1 MKIKDMFYKEID
13 RDIKGVIK
21 VGQADDENVY
31 QELDEYVVTSELES
45 YMMKFFQAYINGLEN
60 RTDKMGVWISGF
72 FGSGKSHFL
81 KILSYLLDNKQV
93 YDEEGK
99 LHNATSFFT
108 EGVKVQNTD
117 LKKEIQTIADYSN
130 DVDVILFNIDSK
142 SESDSKMNKEAIRDV
157 FMKVF
162 NDYLGYCGSIP
173 FLAEFERKLDADG
186 VYESFKTKFEE
197 INGSSWVDTREDF
210 YFIQDEIIETVTELG
225 IMSEKEANNWA
236 ENAQNTYSMS
246 VEKFAQCVHSYCASK
261 GKNHHVVFLVDEIGQ
276 YIADD
281 SQLMVNLQTVAEDLG
296 TACKGKAWIVVTS
309 QQDIDSITKT
319 MGNDFSK
326 IQGRFDTR
334 IALSSANV
342 DEVIRKRI
350 LYKKEIAAAI
360 LRDLYGDSEAVLKGM
375 ITFSEGTPDMPLY
388 KDAEDFAE
396 VYPFIPYQFK
406 LLGNVLTS
414 VRQYSSSGK
423 HLADGERSMLA
434 LFKEAAEKY
443 ENEREG
449 ILVPFNAFYSA
460 LDDFIDHTHR
470 IVISQASRN
479 SRLNPFDVEV
489 LKVLFMIKHVNNFK
503 SNVENVA
510 TLMISSMTE
519 DILELRKKVD
529 ASFRILANE
538 GVVQKNGDE
547 YTFLTNEE
555 QDAENVIRTINIDP
569 KDTVNYVASVAFEEA
584 IALTNNKY
592 KYNNRYQFGFNQ
604 QIDDRVIRSNPAN
617 HLTLHLLT
625 AYCGKDDDL
634 SLGLLSADEKSVV
647 VRMSDD
653 YAYLTETE
661 SMKKVEAFLGKP
673 DLANLTNYEVIRI
686 NKQKERNDRVKR
698 ISDYVRM
705 ALESADIYVRGEKV
719 TTKAKDVVA
728 RINEAFGKLVASEF
742 SKLGD
747 METAP
752 EASDIQNML
761 KKTKAQMTLNLP
773 GMREENADALRELL
787 TKVQEAERYGRIYSI
802 KQALTDFED
811 APYGYTELD
820 VEYLIATLYKKGQ
833 IALKMN
839 SVIYSPASTNPD
851 DAYKYITKKEYRE
864 KISLAMKE
872 IPKTQWIKSVKT
884 VITDFL
890 GRTVVTDDTDV
901 LMRDFRGYAQ
911 TKKAS
916 MQTLLREE
924 YHKNEKLP
932 GKKLL
937 EKSVRLIDDVLQI
950 NDPMT
955 FYKRVDELYG
965 DFDEAAEGLTEL
977 TAFLEGAQKDKFNKA
992 CFVLSIFKKSENYI
1006 SDADVIGYAKQVE
1019 RLINLPEP
1027 YNFINKLE
1035 EFAIRLQNAIT
1046 ELLEKDAK
1054 RIEPDVYA
1062 DRKIA
1067 MEAVLEDR
1075 PYADIVSK
1083 KINQKFEALL
1093 DKLKRTND
1101 IAALNGI
1108 PSESNALLE
1117 NCLADIKNE
1126 EAAYQRAQTQQQP
1139 LGDKTNEQPDIKPV
1153 KVIHTEPI
1161 TMRTLTRGKSYS
1173 IKDSDDV
1180 ETFLQEIRREL
1191 MAKLGDDKVIKL
1203 S

>member
-1 MKIKDMFYKEID
+1 
-13 RDIKGVIK
+13 
-21 VGQADDENVY
+21 
-31 QELDEYVVTSELES
+31 
-45 YMMKFFQAYINGLEN
+45 
-60 RTDKMGVWISGF
+60 
-72 FGSGKSHFL
+72 
-81 KILSYLLDNKQV
+81 
-93 YDEEGK
+93 
-99 LHNATSFFT
+99 
-108 EGVKVQNTD
+108 
-117 LKKEIQTIADYSN
+117 
-130 DVDVILFNIDSK
+130 
-142 SESDSKMNKEAIRDV
+142 
-157 FMKVF
+157 
-162 NDYLGYCGSIP
+162 
-173 FLAEFERKLDADG
+173 
-186 VYESFKTKFEE
+186 
-197 INGSSWVDTREDF
+197 
-210 YFIQDEIIETVTELG
+210 
-225 IMSEKEANNWA
+225 
-236 ENAQNTYSMS
+236 
-246 VEKFAQCVHSYCASK
+246 
-261 GKNHHVVFLVDEIGQ
+261 
-276 YIADD
+276 
-281 SQLMVNLQTVAEDLG
+281 
-296 TACKGKAWIVVTS
+296 
-309 QQDIDSITKT
+309 
-319 MGNDFSK
+319 
-326 IQGRFDTR
+326 
-334 IALSSANV
+334 
-342 DEVIRKRI
+342 
-350 LYKKEIAAAI
+350 
-360 LRDLYGDSEAVLKGM
+360 M

-529 ASFRILANE
+529 ASFRVLANE

-802 KQALTDFED
+802 KQALTDFQD

-924 YHKNEKLP
+924 YQKNENLP

-1126 EAAYQRAQTQQQP
+1126 EAAYQRAQVQQQP
-1139 LGDKTNEQPDIKPV
+1139 SGDKAKEQPDVTPV

-1180 ETFLQEIRREL
+1180 EAFLQEIRREL

>member
-1 MKIKDMFYKEID
+1 
-13 RDIKGVIK
+13 
-21 VGQADDENVY
+21 
-31 QELDEYVVTSELES
+31 
-45 YMMKFFQAYINGLEN
+45 
-60 RTDKMGVWISGF
+60 
-72 FGSGKSHFL
+72 
-81 KILSYLLDNKQV
+81 
-93 YDEEGK
+93 
-99 LHNATSFFT
+99 
-108 EGVKVQNTD
+108 
-117 LKKEIQTIADYSN
+117 
-130 DVDVILFNIDSK
+130 
-142 SESDSKMNKEAIRDV
+142 
-157 FMKVF
+157 
-162 NDYLGYCGSIP
+162 
-173 FLAEFERKLDADG
+173 
-186 VYESFKTKFEE
+186 
-197 INGSSWVDTREDF
+197 
-210 YFIQDEIIETVTELG
+210 
-225 IMSEKEANNWA
+225 
-236 ENAQNTYSMS
+236 
-246 VEKFAQCVHSYCASK
+246 
-261 GKNHHVVFLVDEIGQ
+261 
-276 YIADD
+276 
-281 SQLMVNLQTVAEDLG
+281 
-296 TACKGKAWIVVTS
+296 
-309 QQDIDSITKT
+309 
-319 MGNDFSK
+319 
-326 IQGRFDTR
+326 
-334 IALSSANV
+334 
-342 DEVIRKRI
+342 
-350 LYKKEIAAAI
+350 
-360 LRDLYGDSEAVLKGM
+360 
-375 ITFSEGTPDMPLY
+375 MP
-388 KDAEDFAE
+388 
-396 VYPFIPYQFK
+396 V
-406 LLGNVLTS
+406 
-414 VRQYSSSGK
+414 
-423 HLADGERSMLA
+423 
-434 LFKEAAEKY
+434 
-443 ENEREG
+443 
-449 ILVPFNAFYSA
+449 NAFYSA

-538 GVVQKNGDE
+538 GVIQKNGDE

-747 METAP
+747 METVP

-924 YHKNEKLP
+924 YQKNEKLP

-977 TAFLEGAQKDKFNKA
+977 TAFLEGAQKEKFNKA

-1126 EAAYQRAQTQQQP
+1126 EAAYQRAQVQQQTS
-1139 LGDKTNEQPDIKPV
+1139 GDKTKEQPDVTPV

-1180 ETFLQEIRREL
+1180 EAFLQEIRREL

>member
-1 MKIKDMFYKEID
+1 
-13 RDIKGVIK
+13 
-21 VGQADDENVY
+21 
-31 QELDEYVVTSELES
+31 
-45 YMMKFFQAYINGLEN
+45 
-60 RTDKMGVWISGF
+60 
-72 FGSGKSHFL
+72 
-81 KILSYLLDNKQV
+81 
-93 YDEEGK
+93 
-99 LHNATSFFT
+99 
-108 EGVKVQNTD
+108 
-117 LKKEIQTIADYSN
+117 
-130 DVDVILFNIDSK
+130 
-142 SESDSKMNKEAIRDV
+142 
-157 FMKVF
+157 
-162 NDYLGYCGSIP
+162 
-173 FLAEFERKLDADG
+173 
-186 VYESFKTKFEE
+186 
-197 INGSSWVDTREDF
+197 
-210 YFIQDEIIETVTELG
+210 
-225 IMSEKEANNWA
+225 
-236 ENAQNTYSMS
+236 
-246 VEKFAQCVHSYCASK
+246 
-261 GKNHHVVFLVDEIGQ
+261 
-276 YIADD
+276 
-281 SQLMVNLQTVAEDLG
+281 
-296 TACKGKAWIVVTS
+296 
-309 QQDIDSITKT
+309 
-319 MGNDFSK
+319 
-326 IQGRFDTR
+326 
-334 IALSSANV
+334 
-342 DEVIRKRI
+342 
-350 LYKKEIAAAI
+350 
-360 LRDLYGDSEAVLKGM
+360 
-375 ITFSEGTPDMPLY
+375 MPLY

-529 ASFRILANE
+529 ASFRVLANE

-802 KQALTDFED
+802 KQALTDFQD

-924 YHKNEKLP
+924 YQKNENLP

-1126 EAAYQRAQTQQQP
+1126 EAAYQRAQVQQQP
-1139 LGDKTNEQPDIKPV
+1139 SGDKAKEQPDVTPV

-1180 ETFLQEIRREL
+1180 EAFLQEIRREL

>member
-1 MKIKDMFYKEID
+1 
-13 RDIKGVIK
+13 
-21 VGQADDENVY
+21 
-31 QELDEYVVTSELES
+31 
-45 YMMKFFQAYINGLEN
+45 
-60 RTDKMGVWISGF
+60 
-72 FGSGKSHFL
+72 
-81 KILSYLLDNKQV
+81 
-93 YDEEGK
+93 
-99 LHNATSFFT
+99 
-108 EGVKVQNTD
+108 
-117 LKKEIQTIADYSN
+117 
-130 DVDVILFNIDSK
+130 
-142 SESDSKMNKEAIRDV
+142 
-157 FMKVF
+157 
-162 NDYLGYCGSIP
+162 
-173 FLAEFERKLDADG
+173 
-186 VYESFKTKFEE
+186 
-197 INGSSWVDTREDF
+197 
-210 YFIQDEIIETVTELG
+210 
-225 IMSEKEANNWA
+225 
-236 ENAQNTYSMS
+236 
-246 VEKFAQCVHSYCASK
+246 
-261 GKNHHVVFLVDEIGQ
+261 
-276 YIADD
+276 
-281 SQLMVNLQTVAEDLG
+281 
-296 TACKGKAWIVVTS
+296 
-309 QQDIDSITKT
+309 
-319 MGNDFSK
+319 
-326 IQGRFDTR
+326 
-334 IALSSANV
+334 
-342 DEVIRKRI
+342 
-350 LYKKEIAAAI
+350 
-360 LRDLYGDSEAVLKGM
+360 
-375 ITFSEGTPDMPLY
+375 
-388 KDAEDFAE
+388 
-396 VYPFIPYQFK
+396 
-406 LLGNVLTS
+406 
-414 VRQYSSSGK
+414 
-423 HLADGERSMLA
+423 MLA

-443 ENEREG
+443 EKEREG

-787 TKVQEAERYGRIYSI
+787 AKVQEAERYGRIYSI

-890 GRTVVTDDTDV
+890 GRTVVTDDADV

-924 YHKNEKLP
+924 YQKNEKLP

-1093 DKLKRTND
+1093 DKLKQTND

-1126 EAAYQRAQTQQQP
+1126 EAAYQRAQVQQQP
-1139 LGDKTNEQPDIKPV
+1139 SGDKTKEQPDVTPV

-1161 TMRTLTRGKSYS
+1161 TMRTLTKGKSYS

-1180 ETFLQEIRREL
+1180 EAFLQEIRREL
-1191 MAKLGDDKVIKL
+1191 MSKLGDDKVIKL

>member
-1 MKIKDMFYKEID
+1 M
-13 RDIKGVIK
+13 
-21 VGQADDENVY
+21 
-31 QELDEYVVTSELES
+31 
-45 YMMKFFQAYINGLEN
+45 
-60 RTDKMGVWISGF
+60 
-72 FGSGKSHFL
+72 
-81 KILSYLLDNKQV
+81 
-93 YDEEGK
+93 
-99 LHNATSFFT
+99 
-108 EGVKVQNTD
+108 
-117 LKKEIQTIADYSN
+117 
-130 DVDVILFNIDSK
+130 
-142 SESDSKMNKEAIRDV
+142 
-157 FMKVF
+157 
-162 NDYLGYCGSIP
+162 
-173 FLAEFERKLDADG
+173 
-186 VYESFKTKFEE
+186 
-197 INGSSWVDTREDF
+197 
-210 YFIQDEIIETVTELG
+210 
-225 IMSEKEANNWA
+225 
-236 ENAQNTYSMS
+236 
-246 VEKFAQCVHSYCASK
+246 
-261 GKNHHVVFLVDEIGQ
+261 
-276 YIADD
+276 
-281 SQLMVNLQTVAEDLG
+281 
-296 TACKGKAWIVVTS
+296 
-309 QQDIDSITKT
+309 
-319 MGNDFSK
+319 
-326 IQGRFDTR
+326 
-334 IALSSANV
+334 
-342 DEVIRKRI
+342 
-350 LYKKEIAAAI
+350 
-360 LRDLYGDSEAVLKGM
+360 
-375 ITFSEGTPDMPLY
+375 
-388 KDAEDFAE
+388 
-396 VYPFIPYQFK
+396 
-406 LLGNVLTS
+406 TS

-529 ASFRILANE
+529 ASFRVLANE

-787 TKVQEAERYGRIYSI
+787 AKVQEAERYGRIYSI

-916 MQTLLREE
+916 MQILLREE
-924 YHKNEKLP
+924 YQKNEKLP

-937 EKSVRLIDDVLQI
+937 EKSVRLMDDVLQI

-965 DFDEAAEGLTEL
+965 DFDEAAEGLADL

-1067 MEAVLEDR
+1067 VEAVLEDR

-1126 EAAYQRAQTQQQP
+1126 EAAYQRAQVQQQP
-1139 LGDKTNEQPDIKPV
+1139 SGDKTKEKPDVTPV

-1180 ETFLQEIRREL
+1180 EAFLQEIRREL

>member
-1 MKIKDMFYKEID
+1 MVSSQLHYTKVNRFMPFLLAEIL
-13 RDIKGVIK
+13 
-21 VGQADDENVY
+21 N
-31 QELDEYVVTSELES
+31 
-45 YMMKFFQAYINGLEN
+45 FQ
-60 RTDKMGVWISGF
+60 
-72 FGSGKSHFL
+72 
-81 KILSYLLDNKQV
+81 
-93 YDEEGK
+93 
-99 LHNATSFFT
+99 
-108 EGVKVQNTD
+108 
-117 LKKEIQTIADYSN
+117 
-130 DVDVILFNIDSK
+130 
-142 SESDSKMNKEAIRDV
+142 
-157 FMKVF
+157 
-162 NDYLGYCGSIP
+162 GSI
-173 FLAEFERKLDADG
+173 
-186 VYESFKTKFEE
+186 
-197 INGSSWVDTREDF
+197 
-210 YFIQDEIIETVTELG
+210 
-225 IMSEKEANNWA
+225 
-236 ENAQNTYSMS
+236 
-246 VEKFAQCVHSYCASK
+246 
-261 GKNHHVVFLVDEIGQ
+261 
-276 YIADD
+276 
-281 SQLMVNLQTVAEDLG
+281 
-296 TACKGKAWIVVTS
+296 
-309 QQDIDSITKT
+309 
-319 MGNDFSK
+319 
-326 IQGRFDTR
+326 
-334 IALSSANV
+334 
-342 DEVIRKRI
+342 
-350 LYKKEIAAAI
+350 
-360 LRDLYGDSEAVLKGM
+360 
-375 ITFSEGTPDMPLY
+375 
-388 KDAEDFAE
+388 
-396 VYPFIPYQFK
+396 
-406 LLGNVLTS
+406 
-414 VRQYSSSGK
+414 
-423 HLADGERSMLA
+423 
-434 LFKEAAEKY
+434 
-443 ENEREG
+443 
-449 ILVPFNAFYSA
+449 
-460 LDDFIDHTHR
+460 HR
-470 IVISQASRN
+470 IGVG
-479 SRLNPFDVEV
+479 
-489 LKVLFMIKHVNNFK
+489 
-503 SNVENVA
+503 
-510 TLMISSMTE
+510 
-519 DILELRKKVD
+519 
-529 ASFRILANE
+529 SF
-538 GVVQKNGDE
+538 
-547 YTFLTNEE
+547 
-555 QDAENVIRTINIDP
+555 
-569 KDTVNYVASVAFEEA
+569 S
-584 IALTNNKY
+584 NKY

-924 YHKNEKLP
+924 YQKNEKLP

-965 DFDEAAEGLTEL
+965 DFDEAAEGLADL

-1006 SDADVIGYAKQVE
+1006 SDADVIEYAKQVE

-1126 EAAYQRAQTQQQP
+1126 EAAYQRAQVQQQP
-1139 LGDKTNEQPDIKPV
+1139 SGDKTKEQPDVTPV

-1180 ETFLQEIRREL
+1180 EAFLQEIRREL

>member
-1 MKIKDMFYKEID
+1 MGGIKMGRMFGYARVSSREQNLDRQIQALKKYVDEEHILTDKESGKNLNRPSYQALKGALGLRSGDILVITSLD
-13 RDIKGVIK
+13 RLSRNKADIK
-21 VGQADDENVY
+21 
-31 QELDEYVVTSELES
+31 QELQWFKEQNV
-45 YMMKFFQAYINGLEN
+45 
-60 RTDKMGVWISGF
+60 R
-72 FGSGKSHFL
+72 L
-81 KILSYLLDNKQV
+81 KILDLPTSMVEVN
-93 YDEEGK
+93 EGQEWI
-99 LHNATSFFT
+99 L
-108 EGVKVQNTD
+108 EMIQN
-117 LKKEIQTIADYSN
+117 
-130 DVDVILFNIDSK
+130 IL
-142 SESDSKMNKEAIRDV
+142 
-157 FMKVF
+157 
-162 NDYLGYCGSIP
+162 
-173 FLAEFERKLDADG
+173 
-186 VYESFKTKFEE
+186 
-197 INGSSWVDTREDF
+197 
-210 YFIQDEIIETVTELG
+210 IE
-225 IMSEKEANNWA
+225 
-236 ENAQNTYSMS
+236 
-246 VEKFAQCVHSYCASK
+246 
-261 GKNHHVVFLVDEIGQ
+261 
-276 YIADD
+276 
-281 SQLMVNLQTVAEDLG
+281 
-296 TACKGKAWIVVTS
+296 
-309 QQDIDSITKT
+309 
-319 MGNDFSK
+319 
-326 IQGRFDTR
+326 
-334 IALSSANV
+334 
-342 DEVIRKRI
+342 
-350 LYKKEIAAAI
+350 
-360 LRDLYGDSEAVLKGM
+360 
-375 ITFSEGTPDMPLY
+375 
-388 KDAEDFAE
+388 
-396 VYPFIPYQFK
+396 
-406 LLGNVLTS
+406 VLTS
-414 VRQYSSSGK
+414 IAEQERITIKNRQ
-423 HLADGERSMLA
+423 
-434 LFKEAAEKY
+434 
-443 ENEREG
+443 REG
-449 ILVPFNAFYSA
+449 IDAAKKKGKVFGRPK
-460 LDDFIDHTHR
+460 
-470 IVISQASRN
+470 ISRPDEFDEIY
-479 SRLNPFDVEV
+479 RLWKKGE
-489 LKVLFMIKHVNNFK
+489 ITA
-503 SNVENVA
+503 VA
-510 TLMISSMTE
+510 AM
-519 DILELRKKVD
+519 KK
-529 ASFRILANE
+529 L
-538 GVVQKNGDE
+538 
-547 YTFLTNEE
+547 
-555 QDAENVIRTINIDP
+555 
-569 KDTVNYVASVAFEEA
+569 
-584 IALTNNKY
+584 
-592 KYNNRYQFGFNQ
+592 
-604 QIDDRVIRSNPAN
+604 
-617 HLTLHLLT
+617 
-625 AYCGKDDDL
+625 DL
-634 SLGLLSADEKSVV
+634 SSSTFY
-647 VRMSDD
+647 RMVKQH
-653 YAYLTETE
+653 E
-661 SMKKVEAFLGKP
+661 S
-673 DLANLTNYEVIRI
+673 
-686 NKQKERNDRVKR
+686 
-698 ISDYVRM
+698 
-705 ALESADIYVRGEKV
+705 ESQH
-719 TTKAKDVVA
+719 
-728 RINEAFGKLVASEF
+728 
-742 SKLGD
+742 
-747 METAP
+747 
-752 EASDIQNML
+752 IQNML

-916 MQTLLREE
+916 MQILLREE
-924 YHKNEKLP
+924 YQKNEKLP

-1126 EAAYQRAQTQQQP
+1126 EAAYQRAQVQQQP
-1139 LGDKTNEQPDIKPV
+1139 SGDKTKEQPDSTVMYLAGFCDWFENERRFVILTTAANESMK
-1153 KVIHTEPI
+1153 KVHDRMPLILEKEQLRDWFSNDKMGAILHQ
-1161 TMRTLTRGKSYS
+1161 KSVML
-1173 IKDSDDV
+1173 KRQV
-1180 ETFLQEIRREL
+1180 EYEQQSLFW
-1191 MAKLGDDKVIKL
+1191 
-1203 S
+1203 